1 MNNIDNELK
10 PCPFCGGKGKLND
23 EKGRIYSFVKC
34 TNCGAETGLISVS
47 AEYCSDEKAIKTWNT
62 RFEVET

>member
-23 EKGRIYSFVKC
+23 EKGRIYSFMNRCSAKDRPLSRSSNLVI
-34 TNCGAETGLISVS
+34 TVS
-47 AEYCSDEKAIKTWNT
+47 TS
-62 RFEVET
+62 